1 MTIEIAAYIRKLS
14 HVGKFQE
21 LFHSI
26 VELMVPGYGDVILQV
41 VHKPYDRF
49 SFCQCAQDIALY
61 CVAVINEDSLISLFL
76 KRIPYCSQPCVA
88 EPLVYSAVHIAGIQY
103 YYTPVLFCLLIK
115 RRLTKDTKSTKAE
128 NVGKERYDVLGYYAT
143 LGSVAAGLHRYLSMD
158 VLMNSSA
165 GSLEEYIAELNERIS
180 GIKKLD
186 ETMVKR
192 LAEQMGV

>member
-1 MTIEIAAYIRKLS
+1 MKHNDYIP
-14 HVGKFQE
+14 
-21 LFHSI
+21 I
-26 VELMVPGYGDVILQV
+26 TGDWYLGT
-41 VHKPYDRF
+41 DGM
-49 SFCQCAQDIALY
+49 SF
-61 CVAVINEDSLISLFL
+61 
-76 KRIPYCSQPCVA
+76 
-88 EPLVYSAVHIAGIQY
+88 
-103 YYTPVLFCLLIK
+103 LLIK

-165 GSLEEYIAELNERIS
+165 STLEEYVAELNERIS